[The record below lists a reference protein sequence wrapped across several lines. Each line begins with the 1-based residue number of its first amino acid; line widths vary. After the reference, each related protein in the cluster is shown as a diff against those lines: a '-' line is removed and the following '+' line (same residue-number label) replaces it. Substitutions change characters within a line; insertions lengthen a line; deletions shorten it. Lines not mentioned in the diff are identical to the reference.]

1 MHTKPF
7 RSRVISYFFTQ
18 VLSFSICVCPSL
30 IHLSF
35 LSVAFCD
42 VLFDILSLSFSSFQS
57 CRFPFVYLLLD
68 SVLSPFKAT
77 SHVRCKQ
84 KDKHKD
90 KHMCTEMTQAH
101 DTVVLVHTYFSCVYA
116 YTCFVRVSQPLLLFS
131 FHFIIYFSVS
141 CIVLFC
147 LVFLFSL
154 LLFLLFPSFYF

>member
-131 FHFIIYFSVS
+131 FHFITYFLFL
-141 CIVLFC
+141 VLFC
-147 LVFLFSL
+147 FQFSL
-154 LLFLLFPSFYF
+154 LLFLPFPSFHF